1 MDEIQRM
8 LQRNWGVCRFSHLR
22 RIGLD
27 RFQIRELVDHGLL
40 MKTARG
46 TYALPSA
53 RPDIVK
59 AAGQNVSLACL
70 SAASARGLWVWKPA
84 AVPHVVRDSAKE
96 IPGCVVHRGKRSAR
110 QLVVSE
116 FDAVCQAFRCAPA
129 WQALVVAE
137 GAVAGGR
144 VMLRDLESHFSGSRD
159 WRIRLL
165 IGRIRADSQSM
176 PETLARLALEDAGF
190 QVNTQ
195 VQIAGVGR
203 VDGVVNGGLVYE
215 VDGRKFHSGPQEFE
229 NDRRR
234 WNSLIMQGIPVVR
247 IPARWILQDP
257 NSVLPIVSEAL
268 SAMKSA
274 PSVPA
279 LVKAERVGARGVDV
293 QHRGNN
299 EWDNWEG
306 EGAAIGW

>member
-8 LQRNWGVCRFSHLR
+8 MQRNWGVCRFSHLR
-22 RIGLD
+22 RLGLD
-27 RFQIRELVDHGLL
+27 RFQIRDLVDHGLL
-40 MKTARG
+40 LKTARG

-59 AAGQNVSLACL
+59 AAGQNVSLACV
-70 SAASARGLWVWKPA
+70 SAASARGLWVWKSPA
-84 AVPHVVRDSAKE
+84 KPHVVKDSAKE
-96 IPGCVVHRGKRSAR
+96 VPGCVVHRGKRSAR
-110 QLVVSE
+110 QLVVSD
-116 FDAVCQAFRCAPA
+116 FDAVCQAFRCVPG

-144 VMLRDLESHFSGSRD
+144 VMLRDLLSHFAGSHD

-165 IGRIRADSQSM
+165 IGRIRTDSQSM

-190 QVNTQ
+190 HVDTQ

-215 VDGRKFHSGPQEFE
+215 IDGRKFHSGPKEFE
-229 NDRRR
+229 NDRSR
-234 WNSLIMQGIPVVR
+234 WNSLVMQGIPVVR
-247 IPARWILQDP
+247 IPARWVLRDP
-257 NSVLPIVSEAL
+257 NSVLPIVSGAL

-274 PSVPA
+274 SSVPV
-279 LVKAERVGARGVDV
+279 LVRKGIAGAGRVDI
-293 QHRGNN
+293 QHRGNS

-306 EGAAIGW
+306 DAAIGW